1 MCNDVVWFFLIAF
14 WIEIILLVYL
24 WHFVS
29 MAGFASRKRLLISLR
44 KIALL
49 ARAESATL
57 IYFESAA
64 AVLAVLFY

>member
-1 MCNDVVWFFLIAF
+1 
-14 WIEIILLVYL
+14 
-24 WHFVS
+24 